1 MFQECKEKEE
11 LEKLV
16 QDLLKKPETIKEKP
30 SLLVSEFFLS
40 LPYFTREQILME
52 RESTTGGVEVSRI
65 ETERLLSYMVK
76 QELKKRKEEGDYKMV
91 LSTVEHFVGY

>member
-30 SLLVSEFFLS
+30 SSLVSEFFLS
-40 LPYFTREQILME
+40 LPYFTRE
-52 RESTTGGVEVSRI
+52 
-65 ETERLLSYMVK
+65 LLNK
-76 QELKKRKEEGDYKMV
+76 LNK
-91 LSTVEHFVGY
+91 